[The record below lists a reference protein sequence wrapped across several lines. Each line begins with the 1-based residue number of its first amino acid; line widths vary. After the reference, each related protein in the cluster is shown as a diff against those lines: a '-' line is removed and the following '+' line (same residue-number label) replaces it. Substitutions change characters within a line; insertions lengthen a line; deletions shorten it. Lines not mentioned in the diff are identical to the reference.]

1 MATIQ
6 LPTIDIKWKR
16 YVLVKDRIA
25 YFNDNYPN
33 WSIVTTRIVTEEPW
47 IEVFKATV
55 TPDCSKPERYFTW
68 YSQAKWWEGFINKTA
83 ALENAESS
91 AVWRALAF
99 MWIGITDWIASA
111 EEVTKASSWSEGR

>member
-1 MATIQ
+1 MPTIK
-6 LPTIDIKWKR
+6 LPTIDIKWKS

-33 WSIVTTRIVTEEPW
+33 WSIVTQRIMTEDPW

-55 TPDCSKPERYFTW
+55 TPDCDKPGRFFTW
-68 YSQAKWWEGFINKTA
+68 YAQAKWWEGFINKTA

-91 AVWRALAF
+91 SIWRALWF
-99 MWIGITDWIASA
+99 MWIGITDSIASA
-111 EEVTKASSWSEGR
+111 DEILKSDSSKNS

>member
-1 MATIQ
+1 MTTIN
-6 LPTIDIKWKR
+6 LPTIDIKWKK

-33 WSIVTTRIVTEEPW
+33 GSIVTQRIMVDEPN

-55 TPDCSKPERYFTW
+55 TPDCDKPQRYFTA
-68 YSQAKWWEGFINKTA
+68 YSQAKRWEGFINKTS

-91 AVWRALAF
+91 SIWRALWF
-99 MWIGITDWIASA
+99 MWIGITDSIASA
-111 EEVTKASSWSEGR
+111 DEIIKASNSNS